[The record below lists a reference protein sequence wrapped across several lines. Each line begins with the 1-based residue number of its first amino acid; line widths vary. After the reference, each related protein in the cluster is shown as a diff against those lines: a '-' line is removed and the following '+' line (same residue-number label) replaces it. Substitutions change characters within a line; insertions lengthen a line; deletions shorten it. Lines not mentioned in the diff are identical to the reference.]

1 MAAHLSKD
9 HSCSTYT
16 ITGKPYQ
23 HTTPL
28 YINCKGNHFAN
39 SKDYKILKAAKLV
52 YSTSLEGS
60 IEE

>member
-1 MAAHLSKD
+1 M
-9 HSCSTYT
+9 

-28 YINCKGNHFAN
+28 YINYKEKHSAN
-39 SKDYKILKAAKLV
+39 SKDYKTLKAAKLV
-52 YSTSLEGS
+52 REEDS